1 MSGTLG
7 AIHTNVGYLV
17 FLILVVATVAA
28 FRQSDARPPVSRASS
43 LTMVLLDVHVTL
55 GIIYYVTGGWWS
67 ATVLKSIAHPVLA
80 LLALAFGHI
89 GLSKARKEGGSKRD
103 AAYGLLRA
111 LILVT
116 LAIGVVSA

>member
-17 FLILVVATVAA
+17 FLILVIATIAA
-28 FRQSDARPPVSRASS
+28 FRQSDARPPVSRSS
-43 LTMVLLDVHVTL
+43 SVAMILLDVHVTL
-55 GIIYYVTGGWWS
+55 GIVYYVAGGWWS
-67 ATVLKSIAHPVLA
+67 ATVLKSVAHPVLA